1 MTTAEPFTH
10 ALLTDGATVRIR
22 RAVPGD
28 AERVLAF
35 YDAMSPENRRLRFF
49 STGRRPA
56 ELAAARVAAAPKD
69 DYEALLAEAGDR
81 VLGIADY
88 AREPGTTAA
97 DISLAVAD
105 DQHHRGLGT
114 LLLEHLVATARDA
127 GITTFTADALS
138 ANHAV
143 LKVFT
148 DPGLRTRR
156 HFDGP
161 EVRYAID
168 LTQTDAYLS
177 ATDRRGLVADVASL
191 RPLLRPRSVVVVGAG
206 RRAGS
211 VGRAVLRNARFG
223 GFAGLLRAVNPHA
236 DIIEWVASHPSV
248 ASLPYVPDLA
258 VLALPAPAVPQ
269 MAEECGEA
277 GVRALLVLSSGLTR
291 EQAADLLAHCRRYG
305 MRMVGPNCLGL
316 LNTEP
321 DVRLNATFAA
331 RPPLPGTAGVAV
343 QSGGVG
349 IAVLDGLSRLG
360 IGVSTFVSLG
370 DKYDVSGNDLLRWW
384 ETDGRTD
391 LAVLHLESFGNP
403 RAFSRT
409 ARRVA
414 RTMPVLTVDAGRSD
428 AGRRAAASHTAASAS
443 PTMTRGAL
451 FTQAG
456 VIATRTIGEL
466 LDTAALLTSQPLPE
480 GGRVAVVTNA
490 GGAGVLAADACDE
503 AGLTV
508 PVLSEATTAQLLAD
522 LPRGASAANPVDTTA
537 AVGEEQLRRCADRLS
552 RCGEVDTV
560 LVVLVP
566 TAVATAVGDDLV
578 GALVHRPSPL
588 PRPVAAVL
596 PSQSTRVELLPVHE
610 GGHVPAF
617 GDAQD
622 AARALAHAVTR
633 ARWLARPLGAV
644 PALTDVNGAAARE
657 VVVRHLAE
665 QPDGGWLD
673 PTTAAELLSH
683 YAFPLSPWA
692 WAADETEAV
701 RVAERLAGA
710 DGAVVMKAYWPGLVH
725 KSGLG
730 AVVLD
735 LRGPA
740 QVRSAYRE
748 LARRF
753 GDRMTGVVVQPLAG
767 RGTELFA
774 GVVQDAVF
782 GPLVLFGL
790 GGTAT
795 EVLADHAARLAPL
808 TDVDV
813 RELMRAPHC
822 APLVFGHRGGGPVDV
837 AGLEQVLLR
846 LSRMACDLPELAE
859 MDFNPVLARAES
871 VMVVDARV
879 RLRSAHAV
887 DPYLRRLR

>member
-1 MTTAEPFTH
+1 MQEGRVMTTAEPFTH
-10 ALLTDGATVRIR
+10 ALLADGATVRMR
-22 RAVPGD
+22 RAVPED

-49 STGRRPA
+49 STGRRSA

-69 DYEALLAEAGDR
+69 DHQVLLAEAGDR

-88 AREPGTTAA
+88 SREPGTTTA

-114 LLLEHLVATARDA
+114 LLLEHLVAAARGA
-127 GITTFTADALS
+127 GITAFTADALS

-143 LKVFT
+143 LKVFS
-148 DPGLRTRR
+148 DLGLRTRR

-177 ATDRRGLVADVASL
+177 AVDRRGLIADVASL
-191 RPLLRPRSVVVVGAG
+191 RPLLKPRSVVVVGAG

-211 VGRAVLRNARFG
+211 VGRAVLRNTRSG

-258 VLALPAPAVPQ
+258 VLAVPAPVVPQ
-269 MAEECGEA
+269 VAEECGEA

-291 EQAADLLAHCRRYG
+291 EQAVDLLAHCRRYG
-305 MRMVGPNCLGL
+305 MRMVGPNCLGV
-316 LNTEP
+316 LNTAP

-331 RPPLPGTAGVAV
+331 GPPLPGTAGVAV

-384 ETDGRTD
+384 ETDGHTD

-428 AGRRAAASHTAASAS
+428 AGRRAAASHAAAAAT

-456 VIATRTIGEL
+456 VIAARTIGEL
-466 LDTAALLTSQPLPE
+466 LDTAALLKAQPLPD
-480 GGRVAVVTNA
+480 GDRVAVVTNA

-508 PVLSEATTAQLLAD
+508 PVLSEATTTDLLAD
-522 LPRGASAANPVDTTA
+522 LPRGAGAANPVDTTA
-537 AVGEEQLRRCADRLS
+537 AVGEEQLRRCVDRLS
-552 RCGEVDTV
+552 RCAEVDAV
-560 LVVLVP
+560 LLVLVP

-596 PSQSTRVELLPVHE
+596 PSQTARVELLPVRE
-610 GGHVPAF
+610 GGRVPAF

-633 ARWLARPLGAV
+633 ARWLARPVGTV
-644 PALTDVNGAAARE
+644 PALTDVDSAAARE
-657 VVVRHLAE
+657 VVTRFLDE
-665 QPDGGWLD
+665 RPEGGWLD
-673 PTTAAELLSH
+673 PLTAAELLGH

-692 WAADETEAV
+692 WAADASGAVEA
-701 RVAERLAGA
+701 AERLAGA
-710 DGAVVMKAYWPGLVH
+710 DGAVVMKASWPGLVH
-725 KSGLG
+725 KSALG
-730 AVVLD
+730 GVVLD
-735 LRGPA
+735 LRGPEH
-740 QVRSAYRE
+740 VRSAYGD
-748 LARRF
+748 LVRRF

-795 EVLADHAARLAPL
+795 EVLADHAARLAP
-808 TDVDV
+808 
-813 RELMRAPHC
+813 
-822 APLVFGHRGGGPVDV
+822 
-837 AGLEQVLLR
+837 
-846 LSRMACDLPELAE
+846 
-859 MDFNPVLARAES
+859 
-871 VMVVDARV
+871 
-879 RLRSAHAV
+879 
-887 DPYLRRLR
+887 